1 MKLRP
6 TLIRDSIDALMG
18 DIAQLR
24 GEVARLQ
31 HAREALRAEREALR
45 AEREVLQAE
54 KEALQRE
61 NEAQRAEKEA
71 LLARIAALEALVAEL
86 QRRLGLDSSNSS
98 KPPSSD
104 GLKKKPRVPGSLR
117 GSSGKPS
124 GGQVGHKGDTLKQV
138 ESPDRIERH
147 TANVCGRC
155 CASLTAAMQTR
166 MEKRQVFDLP
176 ERLIEVTEHQAS
188 IYCCAACGFETKAE
202 FPAGVAAAAQY
213 GERIRAAAIYLNVQ
227 QLIPED
233 RVAQTMNDLFG
244 APLLC
249 PASLTSWVEDKAAEV
264 AEVAAHIG
272 VLAAQAPVRHL
283 DETGFRVAGKGQWLH
298 TVSTETL
305 TFYRVSEKRGA
316 IAEGLEG
323 GVVVHDHFKPYYGLT
338 GVAHAF
344 CNAHHLRELKALI
357 EIDKEPWAKDMSDLL
372 VEANAAVRAAREA
385 GETALPPAAT
395 EGFVNR
401 YWEAIRAGLAYHR
414 SLPPLERRA
423 RGRTKRRPGHNLLER
438 LKTYKDDVL
447 RFLYDF
453 TVPFTNNLAEQAL
466 RMMKVKMKISG
477 AFRTFK
483 GAADFAALRSVV
495 ATARKQGWNILKT
508 LTAQPLALI
517 QALSP

>member
-1 MKLRP
+1 MILPAEIREVVEALLRENG
-6 TLIRDSIDALMG
+6 I
-18 DIAQLR
+18 LR
-24 GEVARLQ
+24 SDNA
-31 HAREALRAEREALR
+31 ALRAE
-45 AEREVLQAE
+45 
-54 KEALQRE
+54 
-61 NEAQRAEKEA
+61 
-71 LLARIAALEALVAEL
+71 VAEL
-86 QRRLGLDSSNSS
+86 RRRLDLDSSNSS

-117 GSSGKPS
+117 GRSGKPS
-124 GGQVGHKGDTLKQV
+124 GGQAGHKGDTLKQV
-138 ESPDRIERH
+138 EAPDRIERH
-147 TANVCGRC
+147 VANVCRRC
-155 CASLTAAMQTR
+155 CAGLTASMQTG

-188 IYCCAACGFETKAE
+188 VYCCAACGFETKAK
-202 FPAGVAAAAQY
+202 FPAGVAAPAQY

-233 RVAQTMNDLFG
+233 RVAQAMNDLFG
-244 APLLC
+244 APYLC
-249 PASLTSWVEDKAAEV
+249 SASLTAWVDDKAA
-264 AEVAAHIG
+264 ALAGVAAHIG
-272 VLAAQAPVRHL
+272 ALAAQAPVRHL

-298 TVSTETL
+298 TVSTESL
-305 TFYRVSEKRGA
+305 TFYRVMEQRGA
-316 IAEGLEG
+316 VPKGLTG

-357 EIDKEPWAKDMSDLL
+357 EIDAEPWAKDMSELL
-372 VEANAAVRAAREA
+372 VAANDAVRKAREA
-385 GETALPPAAT
+385 GETALPPAAI
-395 EGFVNR
+395 EGFVAR
-401 YWEAIRAGLAYHR
+401 YWEAVRAGLAFHR
-414 SLPPLERRA
+414 SLPRLEKRA

-495 ATARKQGWNILKT
+495 ATARKQGWNILLA
-508 LTAQPLALI
+508 LTAHPRALI
-517 QALSP
+517 LSLTA